1 MDLAIK
7 LIVLLPL
14 LAAAIAGLFCRVIG
28 DRPAQIVT
36 CAALLIAAALS
47 IFVFVRI
54 GFGPENGKLVVV
66 KLFNWIASGAFDVT
80 LEPAEPS
87 DPVVDKNPGFEVG
100 GPLESVGCGVV
111 FAKFHLGI
119 PEGEPVLPV
128 GRRRG
133 DERLGGRGG
142 LGEAMFLREHTST

>member
-14 LAAAIAGLFCRVIG
+14 LAAAIAGLFCRIIG

-54 GFGPENGKLVVV
+54 GFGPENAMLVIA
-66 KLFNWIASGAFDVT
+66 KLFTWLNSGTLNVGWSVRASTPTAVMRIVVT
-80 LEPAEPS
+80 AVSSML
-87 DPVVDKNPGFEVG
+87 
-100 GPLESVGCGVV
+100 
-111 FAKFHLGI
+111 
-119 PEGEPVLPV
+119 
-128 GRRRG
+128 
-133 DERLGGRGG
+133 
-142 LGEAMFLREHTST
+142 

>member
-47 IFVFVRI
+47 VLVFVRI
-54 GFGPENGKLVVV
+54 GFGPDKLLVVHC
-66 KLFNWIASGAFDVT
+66 KGGYRSSIATSILRRAGFRDIANLTGGFDAWKA
-80 LEPAEPS
+80 AELARVS
-87 DPVVDKNPGFEVG
+87 
-100 GPLESVGCGVV
+100 
-111 FAKFHLGI
+111 
-119 PEGEPVLPV
+119 
-128 GRRRG
+128 
-133 DERLGGRGG
+133 
-142 LGEAMFLREHTST
+142 

>member
-47 IFVFVRI
+47 IFVFVRHRLRATRRCWSSRSSP
-54 GFGPENGKLVVV
+54 GSTPARSTSAGRC
-66 KLFNWIASGAFDVT
+66 AST
-80 LEPAEPS
+80 
-87 DPVVDKNPGFEVG
+87 
-100 GPLESVGCGVV
+100 
-111 FAKFHLGI
+111 
-119 PEGEPVLPV
+119 
-128 GRRRG
+128 R
-133 DERLGGRGG
+133 
-142 LGEAMFLREHTST
+142 